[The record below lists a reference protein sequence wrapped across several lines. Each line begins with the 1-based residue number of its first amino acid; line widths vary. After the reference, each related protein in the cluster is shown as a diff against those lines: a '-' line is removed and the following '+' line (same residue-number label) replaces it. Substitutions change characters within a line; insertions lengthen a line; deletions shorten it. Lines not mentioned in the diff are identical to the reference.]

1 MGVTQRKLP
10 GDLEENCTK
19 LPVNHN
25 RLKFELDG
33 LVLVTL
39 S

>member
-19 LPVNHN
+19 FRHCITDLNLN
-25 RLKFELDG
+25 EMG
-33 LVLVTL
+33 
-39 S
+39 